1 MGTYGGRGEAAAL
14 WGLEATPEGDQMA
27 DTLPEIKH
35 VVLLMLENRSFDHM
49 LGGLPGVDGAS
60 AAWTNSDGE
69 RTYAQTPI
77 EHWEQDDAHSVDPD
91 PKHETLNL
99 LRQLQNN
106 NSGFVAD
113 YAAEYP
119 DTTPAQ
125 RQKIMSHYPNGAL
138 GPLHTLATN
147 FAVCQRWHASVP
159 GPTWTNRLFALSGT
173 SLGRV
178 LMPGAPNYGQPS
190 LFFRLF
196 QAGRSCR
203 VYYGDVPL
211 ALLFDD
217 QRVGDEA
224 AGYQPNVNYYPF
236 VFFEHHA
243 AGKEKNFPEF
253 VFIEP
258 RYVGFAPNDDH
269 PPHNPFNGQ
278 RLIAK
283 VYNALRANDALWKT
297 TLFVILYDEHG
308 GLADHVPPPTAIPP
322 DAAHDEYTFDRLG
335 VRVPAV
341 LVSPWLARQVLD
353 APCDHTSLL
362 RSLTEKWGLG
372 PMGARTAQATDVFAE
387 LKRAP
392 ALRTDTPKKIG
403 VDLPGE
409 SASPEPN
416 TDHKQAVEQFARD
429 LDPTPGLTARQRA
442 DNFIRGESPSVESP

>member
-1 MGTYGGRGEAAAL
+1 
-14 WGLEATPEGDQMA
+14 MA

-49 LGGLPGVDGAS
+49 LGGLPGVNGAS
-60 AAWTNSDGE
+60 VAWTNSDAE
-69 RTYAQTPI
+69 RSYAQTPI
-77 EHWEQDDAHSVDPD
+77 ELWEQDDARAVDPD
-91 PKHETLNL
+91 PKHETSNL
-99 LRQLQNN
+99 LRQMQNAN
-106 NSGFVAD
+106 AGFVAD
-113 YAAEYP
+113 YADEYP
-119 DTTPAQ
+119 ETTPAQ
-125 RQKIMSHYPNGAL
+125 RQKIMSYYPDGAL
-138 GPLHTLATN
+138 GPLHTLAKN

-173 SLGRV
+173 SLGHV
-178 LMPGAPNYGQPS
+178 LMGGSPNYGQS
-190 LFFRLF
+190 SVFLRLF

-224 AGYQPNVNYYPF
+224 AGYKPNINYYPF
-236 VFFEHHA
+236 FLFEHHA
-243 AGKEKNFPEF
+243 RGKEKNFPEF

-269 PPHNPFNGQ
+269 PPHDPFNGQ

-283 VYNALRANDALWKT
+283 VYNALRANSALWKT
-297 TLFVILYDEHG
+297 TLFAILYDEHG
-308 GLADHVPPPTAIPP
+308 GFADHVSPPTAIPP
-322 DAAHDEYTFDRLG
+322 DGAHDEYTFDRLG

-341 LVSPWLARQVLD
+341 LVSPWLARQVVD

-362 RSLTEKWGLG
+362 RSLTEKWALG

-392 ALRTDTPKKIG
+392 ALRTDTPKEIG
-403 VDLPGE
+403 LDLPGE

-416 TDHKQAVEQFARD
+416 TDHKKAVVQLAHH
-429 LDPTPGLTARQRA
+429 LDPTPGLTPRQRTDSFLA
-442 DNFIRGESPSVESP
+442 RGAPPSIESP

>member
-1 MGTYGGRGEAAAL
+1 
-14 WGLEATPEGDQMA
+14 MA

-60 AAWTNSDGE
+60 AAWTNSDAE
-69 RTYAQTPI
+69 RSYAQTPL
-77 EHWEQDDAHSVDPD
+77 ENWEQDDARSVEPD
-91 PKHETLNL
+91 PKHQTFNL
-99 LRQLQNN
+99 LRQLQNDN
-106 NSGFVAD
+106 AGFVAD
-113 YAAEYP
+113 YAEAYP

-125 RQKIMSHYPNGAL
+125 RQKIMSYYPNGAL

-178 LMPGAPNYGQPS
+178 LMPGNPNYGQPS

-203 VYYGDVPL
+203 VYFGDVPL

-224 AGYQPNVNYYPF
+224 AGYQPKVNYYFFPL
-236 VFFEHHA
+236 FEHHA
-243 AGKEKNFPEF
+243 HGKEKDFPEF
-253 VFIEP
+253 ALIEP
-258 RYVGFAPNDDH
+258 RYVSFAPNDDH
-269 PPHNPFNGQ
+269 PPHDPFNGQ
-278 RLIAK
+278 RLIAR

-308 GLADHVPPPTAIPP
+308 GFADHVPPPTAIAP
-322 DAAHDEYTFDRLG
+322 DANHGEYTFDRLG

-341 LVSPWLARQVLD
+341 LVSP
-353 APCDHTSLL
+353 
-362 RSLTEKWGLG
+362 
-372 PMGARTAQATDVFAE
+372 
-387 LKRAP
+387 
-392 ALRTDTPKKIG
+392 
-403 VDLPGE
+403 
-409 SASPEPN
+409 
-416 TDHKQAVEQFARD
+416 
-429 LDPTPGLTARQRA
+429 
-442 DNFIRGESPSVESP
+442 